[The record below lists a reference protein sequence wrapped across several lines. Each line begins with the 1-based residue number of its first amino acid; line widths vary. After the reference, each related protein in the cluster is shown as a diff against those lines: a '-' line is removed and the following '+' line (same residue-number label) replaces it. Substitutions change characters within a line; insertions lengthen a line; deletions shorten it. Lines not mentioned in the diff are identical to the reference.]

1 MVFRLFDV
9 TVDVVIVVMIIIVD
23 VVVVVVDISASFPRI
38 SNPEGR
44 SLYARVNTHQEKPF
58 SKKTAMVLSSRSF
71 QKNVVRS
78 HFSPQT
84 CRCLCKGSAQVPL
97 PHNGRVAPRHSPRA
111 FTGHCAM
118 AYAMALAASE
128 RCM

>member
-23 VVVVVVDISASFPRI
+23 VIVVVDISASFPRI

-71 QKNVVRS
+71 
-78 HFSPQT
+78 
-84 CRCLCKGSAQVPL
+84 
-97 PHNGRVAPRHSPRA
+97 
-111 FTGHCAM
+111 
-118 AYAMALAASE
+118 
-128 RCM
+128 